1 MAKTVNNN
9 ISLCIEYVDTYL
21 TCCFNCFYLD
31 QKSGE
36 IIKTNKFKVEG
47 GDIVSTSAMEIRKI
61 AEEIKKDANE
71 LGKTIVGKINYVVA
85 SKSVFSYSNIFPK
98 INKKKIVQYSRRDL
112 EMSFPDFKRRM
123 CILKTGMKMEI

>member
-1 MAKTVNNN
+1 MKGENMAKTVNNN

-47 GDIVSTSAMEIRKI
+47 RHSFNFNNGN
-61 AEEIKKDANE
+61 KKD
-71 LGKTIVGKINYVVA
+71 
-85 SKSVFSYSNIFPK
+85 
-98 INKKKIVQYSRRDL
+98 
-112 EMSFPDFKRRM
+112 
-123 CILKTGMKMEI
+123 C

>member
-1 MAKTVNNN
+1 MKGENMAKTVNNN

-71 LGKTIVGKINYVVA
+71 LGKTIVGKINCFLIFKHF
-85 SKSVFSYSNIFPK
+85 SKDKQEKDSAIFS
-98 INKKKIVQYSRRDL
+98 
-112 EMSFPDFKRRM
+112 
-123 CILKTGMKMEI
+123 